1 MKAEIKLAMSLD
13 PPAYIV
19 GDINLYSVLSL
30 RATYLSITHG
40 NISESAKAYANYGLL
55 LGLLEQKYKRGYEF
69 ADMGVQL
76 AQKLNSKSQ
85 ECTAGLLRG
94 YWIHVWARHINGAA
108 EVNYRSFVAG
118 MDSGEIQFAA
128 YNLFA
133 VVFNRL
139 FQGENLFDIG
149 ADIEKYW
156 LISDKLKDDLLRISL
171 AGCHIFI
178 RQLSV
183 EPDAEDSNALI
194 ANPEQIIYE
203 GEVANF
209 WTAVSAYYILRMH
222 LACLTGQFDQ
232 GLDYIRKAEKV
243 LNGSSGSTI
252 YSAYFYYASL
262 ILLNVQSH
270 LSPAEQHEAWEK
282 ISANQ
287 KQLGIWAESC
297 PENFLHK
304 YLLVEAE
311 RYRCLG
317 QNKEAFDLYDQAIA
331 QAKAN
336 QYVHEEALA
345 NELAAKFYLD
355 WNKAKIAGVY
365 LQEAYYCYVRWGATS
380 KVVNLE
386 IRYPELLRPI
396 LQPSPTLS
404 NKPKTLG
411 IPPNSATLVYAG
423 TLYSSSSSSINQTL
437 DFSSAL
443 RASQLLSGA
452 IHLDAL
458 LEQLTQVI
466 LQNSG
471 GDRCALIMPP
481 REAQDMDSSW
491 EVRAIAELSSIS
503 SRKVAERLRPY
514 GDTGAG
520 FRPERVQSQTTTL
533 CSERLATHPDLP
545 VQLIQYVKRT
555 GKTFVSNSVP
565 DTANSELPVVDE
577 YLNQH
582 QPKSVLC
589 LPLIQQNT
597 LVGIMYVQNQM
608 TQGVFTDERLS
619 LLTVLST
626 QAAISLENATLYHRL
641 EGYNQRLEE
650 QVTER
655 TQELQANNVQLQQTL
670 HQLQQTQAHLIQ
682 TERLS
687 ALGKMV
693 SGIAHEINNP
703 NNFIHGNLG
712 YARRYFQNLFELID
726 LYEDPSVNTN
736 TLAAKREEIDLV
748 FLHKDVDKL
757 LSSME
762 KGSCRIKGI
771 VDDLQCFSGL
781 DEAEHK
787 NVNLHKRLDSTV
799 LMVSHQLKLNDGVR
813 KIKII
818 KDYGNIPSIHC
829 SPSALNQ
836 AFFNIISNAIDALT
850 EADDIS
856 NPTITIRTSQPDS
869 QTLQIKIIDN
879 GPGIAKSIQ
888 NQIFTPFFTTKDVG
902 KGTGLGLAIAHRIVV
917 ATHGGRLE
925 MQSEIGQ
932 GTEFCICLPTGHFN
946 PHGLSRT

>member
-1 MKAEIKLAMSLD
+1 
-13 PPAYIV
+13 
-19 GDINLYSVLSL
+19 
-30 RATYLSITHG
+30 
-40 NISESAKAYANYGLL
+40 
-55 LGLLEQKYKRGYEF
+55 
-69 ADMGVQL
+69 
-76 AQKLNSKSQ
+76 
-85 ECTAGLLRG
+85 
-94 YWIHVWARHINGAA
+94 
-108 EVNYRSFVAG
+108 
-118 MDSGEIQFAA
+118 
-128 YNLFA
+128 
-133 VVFNRL
+133 
-139 FQGENLFDIG
+139 
-149 ADIEKYW
+149 
-156 LISDKLKDDLLRISL
+156 
-171 AGCHIFI
+171 
-178 RQLSV
+178 
-183 EPDAEDSNALI
+183 
-194 ANPEQIIYE
+194 
-203 GEVANF
+203 
-209 WTAVSAYYILRMH
+209 
-222 LACLTGQFDQ
+222 
-232 GLDYIRKAEKV
+232 
-243 LNGSSGSTI
+243 
-252 YSAYFYYASL
+252 
-262 ILLNVQSH
+262 
-270 LSPAEQHEAWEK
+270 
-282 ISANQ
+282 
-287 KQLGIWAESC
+287 
-297 PENFLHK
+297 
-304 YLLVEAE
+304 
-311 RYRCLG
+311 
-317 QNKEAFDLYDQAIA
+317 
-331 QAKAN
+331 
-336 QYVHEEALA
+336 
-345 NELAAKFYLD
+345 
-355 WNKAKIAGVY
+355 
-365 LQEAYYCYVRWGATS
+365 
-380 KVVNLE
+380 
-386 IRYPELLRPI
+386 
-396 LQPSPTLS
+396 
-404 NKPKTLG
+404 
-411 IPPNSATLVYAG
+411 
-423 TLYSSSSSSINQTL
+423 
-437 DFSSAL
+437 
-443 RASQLLSGA
+443 
-452 IHLDAL
+452 
-458 LEQLTQVI
+458 
-466 LQNSG
+466 
-471 GDRCALIMPP
+471 
-481 REAQDMDSSW
+481 MDSSW